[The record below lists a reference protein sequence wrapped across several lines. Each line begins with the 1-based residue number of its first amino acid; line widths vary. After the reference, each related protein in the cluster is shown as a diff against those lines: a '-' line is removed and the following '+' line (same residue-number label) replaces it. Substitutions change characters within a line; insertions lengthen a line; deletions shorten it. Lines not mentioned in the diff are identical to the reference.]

1 MLFPSVPPSSAM
13 KHPHSSTSL
22 LLTLAAVIAFMPA
35 RAQEAKPAPEGLG
48 VPRDT
53 RFYQDIAYIENGHER
68 QKLDLFLPPASQVKA
83 GEKLPV
89 VIWIHGGAFR
99 YGDKGGRFRALPMLS
114 KGCAV
119 ASLNYRLSQHAVFPA
134 LLEDCKAAIRW
145 LRAHAETYGLDPGRF
160 VSWGE
165 SAGGYLGSMLGT
177 TGDVKEYDV
186 GANLEF
192 SSRLQGVVDFYGPSD
207 FTVMDE
213 QAKETPGADQNHDA
227 PDSPESRLIGG
238 PVQDH
243 QDKARAANPI
253 TYVSKDDPPF
263 LIIHGDNDKLVPYGQ
278 SVLLHRALKQAGVP
292 VTFRTVEGAGHGD
305 GFGEAEQR
313 AAEAFTEEIFR
324 KK

>member
-1 MLFPSVPPSSAM
+1 M
-13 KHPHSSTSL
+13 KHRLIICPL
-22 LLTLAAVIAFMPA
+22 LALAAVLFLPPA
-35 RAQEAKPAPEGLG
+35 IAQEPKPAPEELR
-48 VPRDT
+48 VPKDT
-53 RFYQDIAYIENGHER
+53 RFYQDLAYVENGHER
-68 QKLDLFLPPASQVKA
+68 QKLDLFLPPIDQVKA

-89 VIWIHGGAFR
+89 VIWMHGGAFM
-99 YGDKGGRFRALPMLS
+99 YGDKGGRFRALAMLRQ
-114 KGCAV
+114 GYAV

-134 LLEDCKAAIRW
+134 LLQDCKAAIRW
-145 LRAHAETYGLDPGRF
+145 LRAHAETYGLDPDRF

-165 SAGGYLGSMLGT
+165 SAGGYLGSILGT

-213 QAKETPGADQNHDA
+213 QARKTPGADRNHDE
-227 PDSPESRLIGG
+227 PGSPESKLLGG
-238 PVQDH
+238 PVPENK
-243 QDKARAANPI
+243 DKAQRANPI

-263 LIIHGDNDKLVPYGQ
+263 LILHGDHDRLVPYGQ
-278 SVLLHRALKQAGVP
+278 SVILVEALKKAGVA
-292 VTFRTVEGAGHGD
+292 VTLHTVKGGGHGD

-313 AAEAFTEEIFR
+313 AAEAFTEKIFR